1 MLTGCS
7 LDLKFRMVNFLQ
19 MEEGVKMIATFS
31 ITAFATL
38 VVFAID
44 IIQKRGATFSHK

>member
-1 MLTGCS
+1 
-7 LDLKFRMVNFLQ
+7 
-19 MEEGVKMIATFS
+19 MIATFS

-44 IIQKRGATFSHK
+44 IIQKRDATLGYK